1 MKKDGV
7 RRMEQNTHKRA
18 VSLKWRLVIIVL
30 LCWVLPVILMLGVVG
45 AYSYSQVKRQ
55 IADTITVSAQ
65 NAANMVKSGMENA
78 LSDSRA
84 ASYDPTIRTA
94 YAAYQNDGDK
104 VVLYGTLIEYLTR
117 QYRYNDVFTTTMLFF
132 LSEPDSI
139 YYINNNANANAYGFV
154 RKYVATIHDDVQA
167 LSSEI
172 GTNIHFVAYDETLYM
187 VRNIVDSSFEPYAV
201 LVMQIDKAILFRELT
216 GIVWLTDATVSLDG
230 ASVTV
235 VGTGADIPD
244 ASELVN
250 GIQYLEEGGLVTLHL
265 TQRLE
270 QHDVSYCL
278 RVDSSPLLSK
288 LSTMQ
293 KLLLPISI
301 LVVPLFVIAIL
312 AFNRL
317 VSRPVNRLVEAAAV
331 IEKGGLGHQAADIPS
346 SSEFRYLYER
356 FNSMSM
362 SMKEQFERSY
372 YEQLALQDSRMK
384 ALQSQINPHFLNNTL
399 EIINWE
405 ARMAGN
411 LNVSKMIEALST
423 LLSAATA
430 RGGNPMTHLSEELA
444 FVDAY
449 LYIISVRMGKRL
461 SVVKEIDEELL
472 PLLVPRLI
480 MQPVV
485 ENAVEHGITPRQ
497 RGMLTL
503 RIYQHED
510 RLYLEVENDAPLS
523 APDKAA
529 VSRLL
534 QEESAEGA
542 ETKPGQVG
550 IRNVNQR
557 LKLLYGD
564 EAGLSITQ
572 TEAESTLARITLPL

>member
-1 MKKDGV
+1 
-7 RRMEQNTHKRA
+7 MEQKKPTRA
-18 VSLKWRLVIIVL
+18 VSLKWRLVTIVL
-30 LCWVLPVILMLGVVG
+30 LCWVLPVLLILAVVG
-45 AYSYSQVKRQ
+45 AYSYSQVERQ

-65 NAANMVKSGMENA
+65 NAANMVKAGMESA

-84 ASYDPTIRTA
+84 ASYDPTIRSA
-94 YAAYQNDGDK
+94 YAAYQNDQDK
-104 VVLYGTLIEYLTR
+104 VALYDTLIDYLTR
-117 QYRYNDVFTTTMLFF
+117 QYRYNEMFTTTMLFF
-132 LSEPDSI
+132 YNEPDNI
-139 YYINNNANANAYGFV
+139 YYINNTANAGAYGFV
-154 RKYVATIHDDVQA
+154 RNYVSTVHPAVIN
-167 LSSEI
+167 LSNEI
-172 GTNIHFVAYDETLYM
+172 GTNIRFIAHDETLYM
-187 VRNIVDSSFEPYAV
+187 VRNLVDSSFEPYAT
-201 LVMQIDKAILFRELT
+201 LVMQIDKAVLFRELT
-216 GIVWLTDATVSLDG
+216 GIVWLTDATVTLDG

-235 VGTGADIPD
+235 FGSGTD
-244 ASELVN
+244 APQGGRRIN
-250 GIQYLEEGGLVTLHL
+250 AMQYEENGGLVTLGL
-265 TQRLE
+265 TQKLE
-270 QHDVSYCL
+270 QHEVSYSL
-278 RVDSSPLLSK
+278 RVDSSDLLDQ

-293 KLLLPISI
+293 KLLLPITI
-301 LVVPLFVIAIL
+301 FVVPLLLIAIF

-317 VSRPVNRLVEAAAV
+317 VSRPVERLVEVAAI
-331 IEKGGLGHQAADIPS
+331 IEKGELGYQAKDLPS
-346 SSEFRYLYER
+346 SLEFRYLYER

-411 LNVSKMIEALST
+411 LNVSKMIESLST

-461 SVVKEIDEELL
+461 NVVKEIDEALL

-497 RGMLTL
+497 RGTLTL
-503 RIYQHED
+503 RVYAKEET
-510 RLYLEVENDAPLS
+510 LCLEVENDAPLS
-523 APDKAA
+523 AADRDAVTQLLSDENTGEDAA
-529 VSRLL
+529 
-534 QEESAEGA
+534 
-542 ETKPGQVG
+542 KPGQVG

-557 LKLLYGD
+557 LKLLYGNG
-564 EAGLSITQ
+564 AGLSLTQ
-572 TEAESTLARITLPL
+572 TQAATTLARITLPL

>member
-1 MKKDGV
+1 
-7 RRMEQNTHKRA
+7 MEQKIPGRA
-18 VSLKWRLVIIVL
+18 VSLKWRLVTIVL
-30 LCWVLPVILMLGVVG
+30 LCWVLPVLLILAVVG
-45 AYSYSQVKRQ
+45 AYSYSQVKQQ

-65 NAANMVKSGMENA
+65 NAATMVRAGLENA

-84 ASYDPTIRTA
+84 ASYDPTIRSA

-104 VVLYGTLIEYLTR
+104 VVLYDTLIDYLTR
-117 QYRYNDVFTTTMLFF
+117 QYRYNDMFTTTMLFF
-132 LSEPDSI
+132 LDEPDSI
-139 YYINNNANANAYGFV
+139 YYINNNANAGAYGFV
-154 RKYVATIHDDVQA
+154 RNYVSTVHPAVIA
-167 LSSEI
+167 RSNEI
-172 GTNIHFVAYDETLYM
+172 GTNIRFIAHDETLYM
-187 VRNIVDSSFEPYAV
+187 VRNLVDSSFIPYAT

-216 GIVWLTDATVSLDG
+216 GIVWLTDATVTLDG

-235 VGTGADIPD
+235 FGSGARAPQNGR
-244 ASELVN
+244 LVN
-250 GIQYLEEGGLVTLHL
+250 FMQYEENDGLVTLGL
-265 TQRLE
+265 TQKLE
-270 QHDVSYCL
+270 QHEVSYFL
-278 RVDSSPLLSK
+278 RVDSSDLLDQ

-301 LVVPLFVIAIL
+301 FVIPLLIIAIL

-317 VSRPVNRLVEAAAV
+317 VSRPVERLVEAAAI
-331 IEKGGLGHQAADIPS
+331 IEKGELGYQATDIPS
-346 SSEFRYLYER
+346 SLEFRYLYER

-461 SVVKEIDEELL
+461 NVIKEIDEALL

-497 RGMLTL
+497 RGTLTL
-503 RIYQHED
+503 RVYAHEETL
-510 RLYLEVENDAPLS
+510 RLEVENDGGMSDA
-523 APDKAA
+523 DKVA
-529 VSRLL
+529 VGRLL
-534 QEESAEGA
+534 SEENPEEDVS
-542 ETKPGQVG
+542 KPGQVG

-557 LKLLYGD
+557 LKLLYGST
-564 EAGLSITQ
+564 AGLTIEETN
-572 TEAESTLARITLPL
+572 AGSTLARISLPL

>member
-1 MKKDGV
+1 MKQKRPG
-7 RRMEQNTHKRA
+7 RA
-18 VSLKWRLVIIVL
+18 VSLSWRLVTIVL
-30 LCWVLPVILMLGVVG
+30 LCWVLPVLLILGVMG
-45 AYSYSQVKRQ
+45 AYSYSQVKQQ

-65 NAANMVKSGMENA
+65 NAANMVKTGIEKSF
-78 LSDSRA
+78 SDSRA

-94 YAAYQNDGDK
+94 FAAYRNDGDK
-104 VVLYGTLIEYLTR
+104 VTLYDTLIDYLTR

-132 LSEPDSI
+132 CSEPESI
-139 YYINNNANANAYGFV
+139 YYINNIANANAYGLV
-154 RKYVATIHDDVQA
+154 REYTATVHDTVQS
-167 LSSEI
+167 LSDDI
-172 GTNIHFVAYDETLYM
+172 GTNIRFVAYNDTLYM
-187 VRNIVDSSFEPYAV
+187 VRNLVDSSFVPYAM
-201 LVMQIDKAILFRELT
+201 LVMQIDKDVLFRELT
-216 GIVWLTDATVSLDG
+216 GIVWLTDATVTLDG

-235 VGTGADIPD
+235 FGSGAKAP
-244 ASELVN
+244 EGGRLVN
-250 GIQYLEEGGLVTLHL
+250 AMRYEEDNGLVTVGL
-265 TQRLE
+265 TQKLD
-270 QHDVSYCL
+270 QHSVSYFL
-278 RVDSSPLLSK
+278 RMDSSNLLNE

-301 LVVPLFVIAIL
+301 FVVPLLFIAL
-312 AFNRL
+312 FAFNRL
-317 VSRPVNRLVEAAAV
+317 VSRPVERLVEAASI
-331 IEKGGLGHQAADIPS
+331 IEKGELGYQATDIPS

-411 LNVSKMIEALST
+411 LNVSRMIESLST

-461 SVVKEIDEELL
+461 TVVKEIDGELL

-497 RGMLTL
+497 RGTLTL
-503 RIYQHED
+503 RVYAEGGTL
-510 RLYLEVENDAPLS
+510 RLEVENDGGMNEA
-523 APDKAA
+523 DKEAIA
-529 VSRLL
+529 RLL
-534 QEESAEGA
+534 NHEETPEEDVS
-542 ETKPGQVG
+542 KPGQVG

-557 LKLLYGD
+557 LKLLYGSG
-564 EAGLSITQ
+564 AGLSIEETD
-572 TEAESTLARITLPL
+572 AGNTLARISLPNK

>member
-1 MKKDGV
+1 
-7 RRMEQNTHKRA
+7 MEQKTPHRV
-18 VSLKWRLVIIVL
+18 VSLKWRLVTIVL
-30 LCWVLPVILMLGVVG
+30 LCWVLPVLLILAVVG
-45 AYSYSQVKRQ
+45 AYSYSQVKQQ
-55 IADTITVSAQ
+55 IADTITASAQ
-65 NAANMVKSGMENA
+65 NAAAMVRAGLENA

-84 ASYDPTIRTA
+84 ASYDPTIRNA
-94 YAAYQNDGDK
+94 YAAYQNDKDK
-104 VVLYGTLIEYLTR
+104 VVLYDTLIDYLTR
-117 QYRYNDVFTTTMLFF
+117 QYRYNDMFTTTILFF
-132 LSEPDSI
+132 LNEPDNI
-139 YYINNNANANAYGFV
+139 YYINNNANAGAYSFV
-154 RKYVATIHDDVQA
+154 RDYVSTVHPTVLARSH
-167 LSSEI
+167 EI
-172 GTNIHFVAYDETLYM
+172 GTAIRFISHDETLYM
-187 VRNIVDSSFEPYAV
+187 VRNLVDSSFHPYAM

-216 GIVWLTDATVSLDG
+216 GIVWLTDATVTLDG

-235 VGTGADIPD
+235 FGSGAKAPQ
-244 ASELVN
+244 N
-250 GIQYLEEGGLVTLHL
+250 GKLINGMQYEENGGLVTLGL
-265 TQRLE
+265 TQKLE
-270 QHDVSYCL
+270 QHGVSYYL
-278 RVDSSPLLSK
+278 QVDSSALLDQ

-301 LVVPLFVIAIL
+301 FVIPLLFLAIL

-317 VSRPVNRLVEAAAV
+317 VSRPVERLVEAAAI
-331 IEKGGLGHQAADIPS
+331 IEKGELGYQATDLPTS
-346 SSEFRYLYER
+346 MEFRYLYER

-461 SVVKEIDEELL
+461 NVVKEIDEALL
-472 PLLVPRLI
+472 HLLVPRLI

-497 RGMLTL
+497 RGTLTL
-503 RIYQHED
+503 RVYAHGET
-510 RLYLEVENDAPLS
+510 LHLEVENDGGMSDA
-523 APDKAA
+523 DKAA
-529 VSRLL
+529 VRRLL
-534 QEESAEGA
+534 SEESPE
-542 ETKPGQVG
+542 EDVSKPGQVG

-557 LKLLYGD
+557 LKLLYGST
-564 EAGLSITQ
+564 AGLTIEETD
-572 TEAESTLARITLPL
+572 TGSTLARISLPL

>member
-1 MKKDGV
+1 
-7 RRMEQNTHKRA
+7 MEQKAPGRP
-18 VSLKWRLVIIVL
+18 VSLSWRLVTIVL
-30 LCWVLPVILMLGVVG
+30 LCWVLPVLLILGAVG
-45 AYSYSQVKRQ
+45 AYSYSQVKQQ

-65 NAANMVKSGMENA
+65 NAANMVKTGMERVF
-78 LSDSRA
+78 SDSRA

-94 YAAYQNDGDK
+94 FSAYQDDGDK
-104 VVLYGTLIEYLTR
+104 VTLYDTLIDYLTR

-132 LSEPDSI
+132 RDDPDSI
-139 YYINNNANANAYGFV
+139 YYINNIANANAYGLV
-154 RKYVATIHDDVQA
+154 RQYVATVHDTVQS
-167 LSSEI
+167 LSDDI
-172 GTNIHFVAYDETLYM
+172 GTNIRFVAYDETLYM
-187 VRNIVDSSFEPYAV
+187 VRNLVDSSFVPYAM
-201 LVMQIDKAILFRELT
+201 LVMQIDKDMLFRELT
-216 GIVWLTDATVSLDG
+216 GIVWLTDATVTLDG

-235 VGTGADIPD
+235 FGSGATAP
-244 ASELVN
+244 ENGKLVN
-250 GIQYLEEGGLVTLHL
+250 FMQYEEDGGLVTVGL
-265 TQRLE
+265 TQKLD
-270 QHDVSYCL
+270 QHNVSYYL
-278 RVDSSPLLSK
+278 RMDSSNLLDQ

-293 KLLLPISI
+293 KLLLPISVF
-301 LVVPLFVIAIL
+301 VVPLLIIAL
-312 AFNRL
+312 FAFNRL
-317 VSRPVNRLVEAAAV
+317 VSRPVERLVEAAAI
-331 IEKGGLGHQAADIPS
+331 IEKGELGYQAKDLPT

-411 LNVSKMIEALST
+411 LNVSRMIEALST

-461 SVVKEIDEELL
+461 HVKKEIDEELL

-497 RGMLTL
+497 RGTLTL
-503 RIYQHED
+503 RVYAQTD
-510 RLYLEVENDAPLS
+510 TLRLEVENEGDMSDA
-523 APDKAA
+523 DKAA
-529 VSRLL
+529 VLHLL
-534 QEESAEGA
+534 SEETPEEDAA
-542 ETKPGQVG
+542 KPGQVG

-557 LKLLYGD
+557 LKLLYGSG
-564 EAGLSITQ
+564 AGLTIEGTDMGN
-572 TEAESTLARITLPL
+572 TLARISLPYK

>member
-1 MKKDGV
+1 
-7 RRMEQNTHKRA
+7 MEQNTHKRA

-30 LCWVLPVILMLGVVG
+30 LCWVLPVILILGVVG

-94 YAAYQNDGDK
+94 YVAYQNDKDE

-172 GTNIHFVAYDETLYM
+172 GTNIRFVAHDETLYM
-187 VRNIVDSSFEPYAV
+187 VRNLVDSSFEPYAV

-235 VGTGADIPD
+235 VGTGADIPNT
-244 ASELVN
+244 SELVN
-250 GIQYLEEGGLVTLHL
+250 GIQYLEERGLVTLHL
-265 TQRLE
+265 NQRLE
-270 QHDVSYCL
+270 QHDVSYRL
-278 RVDSSPLLSK
+278 LVDSSPLLSK

-331 IEKGGLGHQAADIPS
+331 IEKGELGHQATDIPS
-346 SSEFRYLYER
+346 SSEFRYLYGR

-503 RIYQHED
+503 RIYQHEG

-534 QEESAEGA
+534 QEESAEGE

-564 EAGLSITQ
+564 EAGLSITE
-572 TEAESTLARITLPL
+572 TEAGSTLARITLPL

>member
-1 MKKDGV
+1 
-7 RRMEQNTHKRA
+7 MEQKTLRRP
-18 VSLKWRLVIIVL
+18 VSLSWRLVTIVL
-30 LCWVLPVILMLGVVG
+30 LCWVLPVLLILGAVG
-45 AYSYSQVKRQ
+45 AYSYSQVKQQ

-65 NAANMVKSGMENA
+65 NAANMVKAGMENA

-94 YAAYQNDGDK
+94 FAAYQGNGDK
-104 VVLYGTLIEYLTR
+104 VALYDTLIDYLTR
-117 QYRYNDVFTTTMLFF
+117 QYRYNDMFTTTMLFF
-132 LSEPDSI
+132 RDEPDSV
-139 YYINNNANANAYGFV
+139 YYINNIANANAYGLV
-154 RKYVATIHDDVQA
+154 RQYVATVHDTVQS
-167 LSSEI
+167 LSNDI
-172 GTNIHFVAYDETLYM
+172 GTNIRFVAYDETLYM
-187 VRNIVDSSFEPYAV
+187 VRNLVDSSFVPYAM
-201 LVMQIDKAILFRELT
+201 LVMQIDKAVLFRELT
-216 GIVWLTDATVSLDG
+216 GIVWLTDATVTLDG

-235 VGTGADIPD
+235 FGTGAKAP
-244 ASELVN
+244 EN
-250 GIQYLEEGGLVTLHL
+250 GKSINDMQYEEKDGLITVGL
-265 TQRLE
+265 TQKLE
-270 QHDVSYCL
+270 QHNVTYLL
-278 RVDSSPLLSK
+278 RMDSTNLLDQ
-288 LSTMQ
+288 LSNMQ

-301 LVVPLFVIAIL
+301 FVVPLLLIAL
-312 AFNRL
+312 FAFNRL
-317 VSRPVNRLVEAAAV
+317 VSRPVERLVEAASI
-331 IEKGGLGHQAADIPS
+331 IEKGELGYQAADLPS
-346 SSEFRYLYER
+346 SLEFRYLYER

-461 SVVKEIDEELL
+461 HVVKEIDEELL
-472 PLLVPRLI
+472 SLLVPRLI

-497 RGMLTL
+497 RGTLTL
-503 RIYQHED
+503 RVYAQGETL
-510 RLYLEVENDAPLS
+510 RLEVENDGGMSDA
-523 APDKAA
+523 DKVAIL
-529 VSRLL
+529 RLL
-534 QEESAEGA
+534 TEETQEEDVS
-542 ETKPGQVG
+542 KPGQVG

-557 LKLLYGD
+557 LKLLYGSG
-564 EAGLSITQ
+564 AGLTIEETDKGN
-572 TEAESTLARITLPL
+572 TLARISLPL

>member
-1 MKKDGV
+1 MK
-7 RRMEQNTHKRA
+7 QNEPRRA
-18 VSLKWRLVIIVL
+18 VSLSWRLVTIVL
-30 LCWVLPVILMLGVVG
+30 LCWVLPVLLILAVIG
-45 AYSYSQVKRQ
+45 AYSYSQVKQQ

-65 NAANMVKSGMENA
+65 NAANMVKTGMEKA
-78 LSDSRA
+78 FSDSRA

-94 YAAYQNDGDK
+94 YAAYRNDADK
-104 VVLYGTLIEYLTR
+104 VVLYDTLIDYLTR

-132 LSEPDSI
+132 CNEPDNI

-154 RKYVATIHDDVQA
+154 RKYVATVHDAVQS

-172 GTNIHFVAYDETLYM
+172 GTNIRFVAHDETLYM
-187 VRNIVDSSFEPYAV
+187 VRNLVDSSFDPYAM
-201 LVMQIDKAILFRELT
+201 LVMQIDKAVLFREMT
-216 GIVWLTDATVSLDG
+216 GIVWLTDATVTLDG

-235 VGTGADIPD
+235 FGEGAEAP
-244 ASELVN
+244 ENGKLVN
-250 GIQYLEEGGLVTLHL
+250 LMQYEENGGLVTVGLSQKL
-265 TQRLE
+265 D
-270 QHDVSYCL
+270 QHEVSYFL
-278 RVDSSPLLSK
+278 RVDSSKLLDQ

-301 LVVPLFVIAIL
+301 FVVPLLIIAIF

-317 VSRPVNRLVEAAAV
+317 VSRPVERLVEAAAI
-331 IEKGGLGHQAADIPS
+331 IEKGELGYQARDLPS

-411 LNVSKMIEALST
+411 LNVSRMIEALST

-444 FVDAY
+444 FVEAY

-461 SVVKEIDEELL
+461 HVIKEIDEELL
-472 PLLVPRLI
+472 SLLVPRLI

-497 RGMLTL
+497 RGTLTL
-503 RIYQHED
+503 RIYAEGETL
-510 RLYLEVENDAPLS
+510 RLEVENDGGMS
-523 APDKAA
+523 DTDKEAIK
-529 VSRLL
+529 RLL
-534 QEESAEGA
+534 SEETPEEDVS
-542 ETKPGQVG
+542 KPGQVG

-557 LKLLYGD
+557 LKLLYGGG
-564 EAGLSITQ
+564 AGLTISETD
-572 TEAESTLARITLPL
+572 AGDTLARISLPL

>member
-1 MKKDGV
+1 
-7 RRMEQNTHKRA
+7 MEQKTHKRA
-18 VSLKWRLVIIVL
+18 VSLKWRLVTIVL
-30 LCWVLPVILMLGVVG
+30 LCWVLPVILILGVVG
-45 AYSYSQVKRQ
+45 AYSYSQVKGQ
-55 IADTITVSAQ
+55 IADTITTSAK
-65 NAANMVKSGMENA
+65 NAANMVKAGIQNA
-78 LSDSRA
+78 FAESRA
-84 ASYDPTIRTA
+84 VSYDPTIRTA
-94 YAAYQNDGDK
+94 YAAYQNSGDK
-104 VVLYGTLIEYLTR
+104 VALYDTLIDYLTR
-117 QYRYNDVFTTTMLFF
+117 EYRYNDMFTTTMLFF
-132 LSEPDSI
+132 RNDPDNI
-139 YYINNNANANAYGFV
+139 YYINNIANAGAYGFV
-154 RKYVATIHDDVQA
+154 RTYTATIHDDVKL
-167 LSSEI
+167 LSGEI
-172 GTNIHFVAYDETLYM
+172 GTNIRFVAHDETLYM
-187 VRNIVDSSFEPYAV
+187 VRNLVDSSFQPYAT
-201 LVMQIDKAILFRELT
+201 LVMQIDKATLFRELT
-216 GIVWLTDATVSLDG
+216 GIVWLTDATVTLDG

-235 VGTGADIPD
+235 VGTGVDIPNT
-244 ASELVN
+244 AKLVN

-265 TQRLE
+265 SQRLE

-278 RVDSSPLLSK
+278 QVDSSPLLNN

-301 LVVPLFVIAIL
+301 LVVPLFLIAIL

-331 IEKGGLGHQAADIPS
+331 IQKGELGHQATDIPS

-472 PLLVPRLI
+472 PLLIPRLI

-503 RIYQHED
+503 RVYQQED

-534 QEESAEGA
+534 QEEGAEGEEA
-542 ETKPGQVG
+542 KPGQVG

-564 EAGLSITQ
+564 EGGLCITE
-572 TEAESTLARITLPL
+572 TEAGSTLARITLPL

>member
-1 MKKDGV
+1 
-7 RRMEQNTHKRA
+7 MEQNTHKHA

-30 LCWVLPVILMLGVVG
+30 LCWVLPVILILGVVG

-187 VRNIVDSSFEPYAV
+187 VRNLVDSSFEPYAV
-201 LVMQIDKAILFRELT
+201 LVMQIDKAMLFRELT

-265 TQRLE
+265 SQRLE

-461 SVVKEIDEELL
+461 SVVKQIDEELL
-472 PLLVPRLI
+472 PRLVPRLI

>member
-1 MKKDGV
+1 MK
-7 RRMEQNTHKRA
+7 QNEPRRA
-18 VSLKWRLVIIVL
+18 VSLSWRLVTIVL
-30 LCWVLPVILMLGVVG
+30 LCWVLPVLLILAVIG
-45 AYSYSQVKRQ
+45 AYSYSQVKQQ

-65 NAANMVKSGMENA
+65 NAANMVKTGMEKA
-78 LSDSRA
+78 FSDSRA

-94 YAAYQNDGDK
+94 YAAYRNDADK
-104 VVLYGTLIEYLTR
+104 VVLYDTLIDYLTR

-132 LSEPDSI
+132 CNEPDSI

-154 RKYVATIHDDVQA
+154 RKYVATVHDAVQS

-172 GTNIHFVAYDETLYM
+172 GTNIRFVAHDETLYM
-187 VRNIVDSSFEPYAV
+187 VRNLVDSSFDPYAV
-201 LVMQIDKAILFRELT
+201 LVMQIDKAVLFREMT
-216 GIVWLTDATVSLDG
+216 GIVWLTDATVTLDG

-235 VGTGADIPD
+235 FGEGAEAP
-244 ASELVN
+244 ENGKLVN
-250 GIQYLEEGGLVTLHL
+250 FMQYEENGGLVTVGLSQKL
-265 TQRLE
+265 D
-270 QHDVSYCL
+270 QHEVSYFL
-278 RVDSSPLLSK
+278 RVDSSKLLDQ

-301 LVVPLFVIAIL
+301 FVVPLLVIAIF

-317 VSRPVNRLVEAAAV
+317 VSRPVERLVEAAAI
-331 IEKGGLGHQAADIPS
+331 IEKGELGYQAKDLPS

-461 SVVKEIDEELL
+461 RVVKEIDEELL
-472 PLLVPRLI
+472 SLLVPRLI

-497 RGMLTL
+497 RGTLTL
-503 RIYQHED
+503 RIYAKGETL
-510 RLYLEVENDAPLS
+510 RLEVENDGGMS
-523 APDKAA
+523 AADKVAIC
-529 VSRLL
+529 RLL
-534 QEESAEGA
+534 SEETPEEDVS
-542 ETKPGQVG
+542 KPGQVG

-557 LKLLYGD
+557 LKLLYGGG
-564 EAGLSITQ
+564 AGLTISETD
-572 TEAESTLARITLPL
+572 AGDTLARISLPL

>member
-1 MKKDGV
+1 
-7 RRMEQNTHKRA
+7 MEQKQQGRA
-18 VSLKWRLVIIVL
+18 VSLSWRLVIIVL
-30 LCWVLPVILMLGVVG
+30 LCWVLPVLLILGVVG
-45 AYSYSQVKRQ
+45 AYSYSQVKQQ

-65 NAANMVKSGMENA
+65 NAANMVKAGMENA

-94 YAAYQNDGDK
+94 FAAYQGNGDK
-104 VVLYGTLIEYLTR
+104 VALYDTLIDYLTR

-132 LSEPDSI
+132 CDEPDI
-139 YYINNNANANAYGFV
+139 VYYINNIANANAYGLV
-154 RKYVATIHDDVQA
+154 REYIATVHPTVQS
-167 LSSEI
+167 LSNDI
-172 GTNIHFVAYDETLYM
+172 GTNIRFVAYDETLYM
-187 VRNIVDSSFEPYAV
+187 VRNLVDSSFKPYAV
-201 LVMQIDKAILFRELT
+201 LVMQIDKAVLFRELT
-216 GIVWLTDATVSLDG
+216 GIVWLTDATVTLDG

-235 VGTGADIPD
+235 FGSGAKPPQNVRIIN
-244 ASELVN
+244 AM
-250 GIQYLEEGGLVTLHL
+250 QYEENDGLVALGL
-265 TQRLE
+265 TQKLE
-270 QHDVSYCL
+270 QHEVSYFL
-278 RVDSSPLLSK
+278 RVDGSKLLDQ

-301 LVVPLFVIAIL
+301 FVVPLLAIAIF

-317 VSRPVNRLVEAAAV
+317 VSRPIERLVEAAAI
-331 IEKGGLGHQAADIPS
+331 IEKGELGYQAVDLPS
-346 SSEFRYLYER
+346 SLELRYLYER

-461 SVVKEIDEELL
+461 HVVKEIDEALL

-497 RGMLTL
+497 RGTLTL
-503 RIYQHED
+503 RVYAD
-510 RLYLEVENDAPLS
+510 GGTLRLEVENDGGMNA
-523 APDKAA
+523 ADKEAIG
-529 VSRLL
+529 RLL
-534 QEESAEGA
+534 SEENLEEDVS
-542 ETKPGQVG
+542 KPGQVG

-557 LKLLYGD
+557 LKLLYGSG
-564 EAGLSITQ
+564 AGLTIVETVKN
-572 TEAESTLARITLPL
+572 TTLARISLPL

>member
-1 MKKDGV
+1 
-7 RRMEQNTHKRA
+7 MEQKTLRRP
-18 VSLKWRLVIIVL
+18 VSLSWRLVTIVL
-30 LCWVLPVILMLGVVG
+30 LCWVLPVLLILGAVG
-45 AYSYSQVKRQ
+45 AYSYSQVKQQ

-65 NAANMVKSGMENA
+65 NASNMVKAGMENA

-94 YAAYQNDGDK
+94 FAAYQGNGDK
-104 VVLYGTLIEYLTR
+104 VALYDTLIDYLTR
-117 QYRYNDVFTTTMLFF
+117 QYRYNDMFTTTMLFF
-132 LSEPDSI
+132 RDEPDSV
-139 YYINNNANANAYGFV
+139 YYINNIANANAYGLV
-154 RKYVATIHDDVQA
+154 RQYVATVHDTVQS
-167 LSSEI
+167 LSNDI
-172 GTNIHFVAYDETLYM
+172 GTNIRFVAYDETLYM
-187 VRNIVDSSFEPYAV
+187 VRNLVDSSFVPYAM
-201 LVMQIDKAILFRELT
+201 LVMQIDKAVLFRELT
-216 GIVWLTDATVSLDG
+216 GIVWLTDATVTLDG

-235 VGTGADIPD
+235 FGTGAKAP
-244 ASELVN
+244 EN
-250 GIQYLEEGGLVTLHL
+250 GKSINDMLYEEKDGLITVGL
-265 TQRLE
+265 TQKLE
-270 QHDVSYCL
+270 QHNVTYLL
-278 RVDSSPLLSK
+278 RMDSTNLLDQ
-288 LSTMQ
+288 LSNMQ

-301 LVVPLFVIAIL
+301 FVVPLLLIAL
-312 AFNRL
+312 FAFNRL
-317 VSRPVNRLVEAAAV
+317 VSRPVERLVEAASI
-331 IEKGGLGHQAADIPS
+331 IEKGELGYQAADLPS
-346 SSEFRYLYER
+346 SLEFRYLYER

-461 SVVKEIDEELL
+461 HVVKEIDEELL

-497 RGMLTL
+497 RGTLTL
-503 RIYQHED
+503 RVYAQGETL
-510 RLYLEVENDAPLS
+510 RLEVENDGGMSDA
-523 APDKAA
+523 DKVAIL
-529 VSRLL
+529 RLL
-534 QEESAEGA
+534 TEETQEEDVS
-542 ETKPGQVG
+542 KPGQVG

-557 LKLLYGD
+557 LKLLYGSG
-564 EAGLSITQ
+564 AGLTIEE
-572 TEAESTLARITLPL
+572 TEKGNTLARISLPI